1 VSVSRSTPTIHDPEG
16 RDPEDTSPASLPLE
30 GKQVLLV
37 EDCPDQG
44 RLYLKF
50 LQLAGA
56 KVTLECTG
64 HSAVDAIRRSPA
76 LYDAVVLDFQMP
88 EMDGLHATMRL
99 REQGYRGAILAV
111 TAHGSEEL
119 RQAWFE
125 AGCNDFLEKPFEDST
140 LINTLE
146 LHLPQER

>member
-1 VSVSRSTPTIHDPEG
+1 VSVPRSSPTIHDPADASQE
-16 RDPEDTSPASLPLE
+16 SLPLD
-30 GKQVLLV
+30 GRQVLLV

-50 LQLAGA
+50 LQSAGA
-56 KVTLECTG
+56 DVTLECTG
-64 HSAVDAIRRSPA
+64 HSAVDAVRRSPT

-88 EMDGLHATMRL
+88 EMDGLNATTRM

-119 RQAWFE
+119 KQAWFE
-125 AGCNDFLEKPFEDST
+125 AGCNDFLEKPLEKPT
-140 LINTLE
+140 LINTLA